1 LKIRDYVVLLSVI
14 MIVVMMVIPLPPIL
28 LDILIMINISL
39 SLTII
44 LVAMNTKEALQ
55 FSIFPTLL
63 LLTTLFRLGLNV
75 STTRSIL
82 TNQTGGEVVE
92 TFGSFVVGGSP
103 IIGILIFLILV
114 IIQFLVITKGSERV
128 AEVAAR
134 FTLDSMPGKQMS
146 IDADLGAGMISDQ
159 EARNRREKVSQEA
172 DFYGAMDGAS
182 KFVKGD
188 AIAGIIIVLIN
199 IIGGLLIGVIVHKLP
214 VGEAAKLFTLLSI
227 GDGLVSQIPALLIST
242 AAGIVVTRSA
252 SDGNLGSDIAKQL
265 FAYPK
270 MLYVVAGTLSLFALF
285 TPINPLLVLPVAG
298 LVAFGGYKMQRTL
311 TAEKNEEKEASNKGD
326 KELEDLKRPES
337 VIDLLHVD
345 AIEFEFGYGLIPIA
359 DKNQGGDLLDRVIM
373 IRRQCAI
380 ELGIVVPVI
389 RIRDNIQLQPNEYV
403 IKIKGNRVASGKIM
417 LDHYLAMS
425 PGIDDDSIE
434 GIQTVEPAF
443 GMPALWVNEEMKEE
457 AELAGYAIVDPPSVV
472 STHLTEVIKRH
483 AHELIGRQ
491 EVKSLVE
498 NVRETSPA
506 VIEELIPHL
515 MAIGEVQKVLMK
527 LLKEKVSIRNLL
539 VILETLADYSSQTK
553 DPDVLTEYVRQA
565 LSRQIT
571 LQYTIQNEPLQVI
584 TAGASLEK
592 KFADSVHRT
601 EQGSYL
607 SIDPETSQTIFQKIQ
622 EQASQ
627 LQQSGVQPILLTSPA
642 IRMYMRQFIERFA
655 PDLPVLSYNEL
666 EPDIEIQSVGV
677 INISAGA
684 SKIPVGAVNI

>member
-1 LKIRDYVVLLSVI
+1 MKFRDYAIMVAVI
-14 MIVVMMVIPLPPIL
+14 MIVVMMVIPLPPLL
-28 LDILIMINISL
+28 LDVLIMINISL
-39 SLTII
+39 ALTIL
-44 LVAMNTKEALQ
+44 LVAMNTKEPLQ

-82 TNQTGGEVVE
+82 TNQTGGQVIE
-92 TFGSFVVGGSP
+92 TFGSFVVGGSA
-103 IIGILIFLILV
+103 IIGILVFLILV

-159 EARNRREKVSQEA
+159 EAKNRREKVSSEA

-188 AIAGIIIVLIN
+188 AIAGIIITIIN
-199 IIGGLLIGVIVHKLP
+199 IIGGLLIGVMVHGLP
-214 VGEAAKLFTLLSI
+214 FAEAAQLFTLLSI

-242 AAGIVVTRSA
+242 AMGIVVTRA
-252 SDGNLGSDIAKQL
+252 VSDGNLGSDITRQL

-270 MLYVVAGTLSLFALF
+270 MLYIVAGTLVMFAVF
-285 TPINPLLVLPVAG
+285 TPISPMLVGPIAG
-298 LVAFGGYKMQRTL
+298 VIAYGAFQMQKAL
-311 TAEKNEEKEASNKGD
+311 KSEEKQEVEISKD
-326 KELEDLKRPES
+326 EKEIEGMKSPES

-373 IRRQCAI
+373 IRRQCAM

-389 RIRDNIQLQPNEYV
+389 RIRDNIQLQPNEYI
-403 IKIKGNRVASGKIM
+403 IKIKGNRVASGEIM

-425 PGIDDDSIE
+425 PGVDDEAVE
-434 GIQTVEPAF
+434 GIETVEPAF
-443 GMPALWVNEEMKEE
+443 GMPALWVDEDMKEE
-457 AELAGYAIVDPPSVV
+457 AEMAGYAIVDPPSVV

-491 EVKSLVE
+491 EVKSLIE
-498 NVRETSPA
+498 NMRETAPA
-506 VIEELIPHL
+506 VVEELVPNL
-515 MAIGEVQKVLMK
+515 MTIGEVQKVLMK

-539 VILETLADYSSQTK
+539 AILETLADYSSQTK
-553 DPDVLTEYVRQA
+553 DPDLLTEYVRQA

-571 LQYTIQNEPLQVI
+571 LQYATPKEPLQVI

-601 EQGSYL
+601 EQGNFL
-607 SIDPETSQTIFQKIQ
+607 SIDPESSQTIFQRIT
-622 EQASQ
+622 EQAAQ
-627 LQQSGVQPILLTSPA
+627 LQQNGVQPILLTSPA
-642 IRMYMRQFIERFA
+642 IRIYMRQFVERFA
-655 PDLPVLSYNEL
+655 PDLPILSYNEL
-666 EPDIEIQSVGV
+666 EPEIEIQSVGV
-677 INISAGA
+677 VNIS
-684 SKIPVGAVNI
+684 

>member
-1 LKIRDYVVLLSVI
+1 MKIKDYAILISVI
-14 MIVVMMVIPLPPIL
+14 MIIVMMVIPLPPLL
-28 LDILIMINISL
+28 LDILIMVNL
-39 SLTII
+39 SIALTII
-44 LVAMNTKEALQ
+44 LVAMNTREALE

-82 TNQTGGEVVE
+82 TNQTGGEVIE
-92 TFGSFVVGGSP
+92 TFGSFVVGGSA
-103 IIGILIFLILV
+103 IIGILVFLILV

-159 EARNRREKVSQEA
+159 EAKKRREKVGQEA

-188 AIAGIIIVLIN
+188 AIAGIIITLIN
-199 IIGGLLIGVIVHKLP
+199 IIGGLIIGVVVHGLP
-214 VGEAAKLFTLLSI
+214 FGEAAQLFTLLSI

-242 AAGIVVTRSA
+242 AAGIVVTRAVSE
-252 SDGNLGSDIAKQL
+252 GNLGTDITKQL

-270 MLYVVAGTLSLFALF
+270 LLYIVAGTLALIAVF
-285 TPINPLLVLPVAG
+285 TPINPMLVLPVAG
-298 LVAFGGYKMQRTL
+298 LVAYGGYAMQQNL
-311 TAEKNEEKEASNKGD
+311 NKEEKLEKETSEKSP
-326 KELEDLKRPES
+326 ELEGMKSPES

-373 IRRQCAI
+373 IRRQCAM

-389 RIRDNIQLQPNEYV
+389 RIRDNIQLQPNEYI
-403 IKIKGNRVASGKIM
+403 IKIKGNRVASGQIM

-425 PGIDDDSIE
+425 PGIDDESIE
-434 GIQTVEPAF
+434 GIPTVEPAF
-443 GMPALWVNEEMKEE
+443 GMPALWVNEDMKEE
-457 AELAGYAIVDPPSVV
+457 AEMSGYAIVDPPSVV

-483 AHELIGRQ
+483 AHELLGRQ
-491 EVKSLVE
+491 EVRALVE

-506 VIEELIPHL
+506 VVEELIPNL

-539 VILETLADYSSQTK
+539 AILETLADFASQTK
-553 DPDVLTEYVRQA
+553 DTDILTEYVRQA

-571 LQYTIQNEPLQVI
+571 LQYAQPSQALQVL

-592 KFADSVHRT
+592 RFAESIHRT
-601 EQGSYL
+601 DQGTYL
-607 SIDPETSQTIFQKIQ
+607 SIDPETSQAIFQNIS
-622 EQASQ
+622 EQAAQ
-627 LQQSGVQPILLTSPA
+627 LQQTGVQPILLTSPGT
-642 IRMYMRQFIERFA
+642 RMYMRQFIERFA

-666 EPDIEIQSVGV
+666 EPDVEIQSVGV
-677 INISAGA
+677 VNLS
-684 SKIPVGAVNI
+684 SGAVNLS

>member
-1 LKIRDYVVLLSVI
+1 MKFRDYAILVSVI
-14 MIVVMMVIPLPPIL
+14 MIVIMMVIPLPPLL

-39 SLTII
+39 ALTII
-44 LVAMNTKEALQ
+44 LVAMNTQEPLQ

-82 TNQTGGEVVE
+82 TNQTGGQVIE
-92 TFGSFVVGGSP
+92 TFGSFVVGGSA
-103 IIGILIFLILV
+103 IIGILVFLILV

-146 IDADLGAGMISDQ
+146 IDADLGAGMISDR
-159 EARNRREKVSQEA
+159 EAKTRREKVGQEA

-188 AIAGIIIVLIN
+188 AIAGIIITIIN
-199 IIGGLLIGVIVHKLP
+199 IIGGLMIGVVVHGLP
-214 VGEAAKLFTLLSI
+214 IGEAAQLFTLLSI

-242 AAGIVVTRSA
+242 AMGIVVTRA
-252 SDGNLGSDIAKQL
+252 VSDGNLGSDITRQL
-265 FAYPK
+265 FAFPK
-270 MLYVVAGTLSLFALF
+270 MLYVVAGTLMMLAVF
-285 TPINPLLVLPVAG
+285 TPISPLLIMPVAG
-298 LVAFGGYKMQRTL
+298 VIAFSAFRMQKTL
-311 TAEKNEEKEASNKGD
+311 NDEEAVEKDSDPGEKEAA
-326 KELEDLKRPES
+326 DLKSPES
-337 VIDLLHVD
+337 VTDLLHVD

-373 IRRQCAI
+373 IRRQCAM

-403 IKIKGNRVASGKIM
+403 IKIKGNRVARGEIM

-425 PGIDDDSIE
+425 PGVDDENVFGIE
-434 GIQTVEPAF
+434 TVEPAF
-443 GMPALWVNEEMKEE
+443 GMPALWVDEDMKEE
-457 AELAGYAIVDPPSVV
+457 AEMAGYAIVDPPSVV

-483 AHELIGRQ
+483 AHELVGRQ
-491 EVKSLVE
+491 EVKSLIE
-498 NVRETSPA
+498 NIRDSSPA
-506 VIEELIPHL
+506 VVEELIPNL
-515 MAIGEVQKVLMK
+515 MSIGEVQKVLMK

-539 VILETLADYSSQTK
+539 LVLETLADYAPQTK
-553 DPDVLTEYVRQA
+553 DADLLTEYVRQA
-565 LSRQIT
+565 LARQIT
-571 LQYTIQNEPLQVI
+571 RQYAPDNESLKVI

-601 EQGSYL
+601 EQGNYL
-607 SIDPETSQTIFQKIQ
+607 SIDPESSQTIFQKIT
-622 EQASQ
+622 EQAGQ
-627 LQQSGVQPILLTSPA
+627 LQQNGVQPILLTSPA
-642 IRMYMRQFIERFA
+642 IRIYMRQFVERFA

-666 EPDIEIQSVGV
+666 EPEIEIQSVGV
-677 INISAGA
+677 
-684 SKIPVGAVNI
+684 VNIP